1 MRTKRGLALSSLGLA
16 VSIALASLFAPAVDA
31 RRGPCLPGQ
40 KKPKCHVWTAKV
52 KAVADGD
59 TVNLKIKENGG
70 FSERTDVRLIG
81 VQAMELTEY
90 SRKKGREGE
99 CHAVEATERLEDL
112 VLGRTVRLSSRKASS
127 EGSGTRRRLLRSV
140 AFQQGGNWQDAG
152 SVLLAEGHA
161 LWDPHGTEWAWNRT
175 YAKLSQFAARSGDGL
190 WDTDSCGVGPDAV
203 LKLKVKWDAEGKDGR
218 NVNGEFIRITN
229 SDPVNAVSLAGW
241 WARDSFLRRYTFPV
255 NTVVPA
261 GGSIR
266 LRVGKGSN
274 STGTLFWRQSAP
286 VFENAIGGS
295 RAVGDGG
302 YLFDPDGDLR
312 FWQVYPCA
320 VGCSEPLKGKVKM
333 SAHREAPESITVTNS
348 SSESIDLTEY
358 EVESSPYFYE
368 FAPGTILPPQGAI
381 TIMIAGK
388 PADDTQFV
396 KNWGFKKFLLADKKD
411 VVTLR
416 SPLGAPVTCAA
427 WGRGMRCPRV

>member
-1 MRTKRGLALSSLGLA
+1 MRTKRGLALAPLGLA
-16 VSIALASLFAPAVDA
+16 VFIALAGLFAPAADA
-31 RRGPCLPGQ
+31 RRGACVPGQ
-40 KKPKCHVWTAKV
+40 KKPKCQVWTAKV

-59 TVNLKIKENGG
+59 TINLKIKEKGG
-70 FSERTDVRLIG
+70 FSERRDVRLIG

-90 SRKKGREGE
+90 SRKKGRAGE
-99 CHAVEATERLEDL
+99 CHAVEATERLEEL
-112 VLGRTVRLSSRKASS
+112 ILGRTVRLSSRKVSS

-140 AFQQGGNWQDAG
+140 AFKQGGNWQDAG
-152 SVLLAEGHA
+152 SLLLAEGHA

-175 YAKLSQFAARSGDGL
+175 YAKLSQFAARSGDGI
-190 WDTDSCGVGPDAV
+190 WDTDSCGAGPDAA
-203 LKLKVKWDAEGKDGR
+203 LNLKVKWDAEGQDGR

-229 SDPVNAVSLAGW
+229 SDPVNDFPLGGW
-241 WARDSFLRRYTFPV
+241 WTRDSFLRRYTFPAGA
-255 NTVVPA
+255 VVPA

-266 LRVGKGSN
+266 LRVGSGTN
-274 STGTLFWRQSAP
+274 NASTFFWRERAP
-286 VFENAIGGS
+286 VFENVQGGSHAIG
-295 RAVGDGG
+295 DGA

-333 SAHREAPESITVTNS
+333 SAHRTTPEAITVENTS
-348 SSESIDLTEY
+348 SQLIDLTEY

-368 FAPGTILPPQGAI
+368 FAPRTILPPGGSI
-381 TIMIAGK
+381 VINVAGK
-388 PADDTQFV
+388 PADDTEFV

-416 SPLGAPVTCAA
+416 NPLGTPVTCAA
-427 WGRGMRCPRV
+427 WGRGTHCPGV